1 MDYFVNPSCFLSAFA
16 VPVELCDKYLKLAKG
31 EHIKVLLYM
40 LRNNASNLTEEQISE
55 SLSISLY
62 DVKEALIFWADAGI
76 LNCKEAPKVQKEEKI
91 AYQKIIKPTRED
103 ILLRSQQDN
112 KIKWLLN
119 QSQLVFGRNLKENET
134 QTLVWLYD
142 DLGLNIDILFLI
154 LNHAKNVNKLRI
166 SFIQSMA
173 VEWLNKGIDTLEAA
187 DEELRALA
195 SSDLAWAAVRSAFG
209 LPPRKPTKKE
219 NEFSNVWVNDWK
231 MSKEMLE
238 AAYDVCVDAKG
249 EVIFAY
255 INTVLDN
262 WHKSGYKTPSDIKK
276 EVKEDKIQKSAYDL
290 DLFEKMLNSKE

>member
-1 MDYFVNPSCFLSAFA
+1 MDYFVNPACFSAAFV
-16 VPVELCDKYLKLAKG
+16 VPTELCDKYLKLAKG
-31 EHIKVLLYM
+31 EHVKVLLYM
-40 LRNNASNLTEEQISE
+40 LRNNNSDLSEEDIAE
-55 SLSISLY
+55 SLALSVY
-62 DVKEALIFWADAGI
+62 DVKEALLFWADAGI
-76 LNCKEAPKVQKEEKI
+76 LSSKEAPIDKKQDKI

-103 ILLRSQQDN
+103 ILLRSQQDG

-142 DLGLNIDILFLI
+142 DLGLNIDILFVI
-154 LNHAKNVNKLRI
+154 LNHAKSVNKLRI
-166 SFIQSMA
+166 SFIQSLA

-195 SSDLAWAAVRSAFG
+195 SKDLAWSMVRSAFG

-219 NEFSNVWVNDWK
+219 NELSNLWVNEWGL
-231 MSKEMLE
+231 SKEMLE

-249 EVIFAY
+249 EIIFAY

-262 WHKSGYKTPSDIKK
+262 WHKNGYKTPADIKK
-276 EVKEDKIQKSAYDL
+276 EVKSDKIEKAAYDL